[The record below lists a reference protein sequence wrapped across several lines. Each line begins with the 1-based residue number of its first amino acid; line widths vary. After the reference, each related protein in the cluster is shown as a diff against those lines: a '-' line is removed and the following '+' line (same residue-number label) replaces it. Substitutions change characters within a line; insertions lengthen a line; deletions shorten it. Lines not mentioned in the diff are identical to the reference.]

1 MATTSSALAT
11 YLQDGLMDR
20 LFHATPTFTQ
30 PTASA
35 LHLALFSTVP
45 TADTGAGATE
55 LTYTGYAREVIDFT
69 AASGRAVSQNGVITF
84 GQNTGADQTA
94 VAWGVYDALSGGNL
108 LAFGDINPDKLIGTN
123 NTPSIADGS
132 IVLTFTAGNVS
143 DYLANLFLDYAF
155 NDGVDPS
162 TITPYAW
169 LSTTEYV
176 TSGDGSS
183 LTEPAD
189 TYVRPTADAWTV
201 TANSAVNTNE
211 IAFAT
216 PGASWGVITAVGL
229 ASSVTTN
236 AGEVLFFDNAPTG
249 DGQTPT
255 TGDTVA
261 IPATTFAASV
271 S

>member
-1 MATTSSALAT
+1 MATTSSALST

-30 PTASA
+30 PTAA
-35 LHLALFSTVP
+35 NVHLALYSTVP

-55 LTYTGYAREVIDFT
+55 LTYTGYARKPIDFN
-69 AASGRAVSQNGVITF
+69 AASGRAVVQNGVITF
-84 GQNTGADQTA
+84 GQNTGASQTA
-94 VAWGVYDALSGGNL
+94 VAWGIYDAVSGGNL
-108 LAFGDINPDKLIGTN
+108 LAFGDINPDKAIGTN
-123 NTPSIADGS
+123 NTPSIADAS
-132 IVLTFTAGNVS
+132 ITLTFTAGNVS

-155 NDGVDPS
+155 NDGTDPS

-169 LSTTEYV
+169 LSTTEYT
-176 TSGDGSS
+176 TSGNGSS

-189 TYVRPTADAWTV
+189 TYVRPIADTWTV
-201 TANSAVNTNE
+201 TANAATNTNA
-211 IAFAT
+211 INFAT

-236 AGEVLFFDNAPTG
+236 AGEVLFFDNSPTG
-249 DGQTPT
+249 DGQEPNS
-255 TGDTVA
+255 GDTVA

-271 S
+271 A